1 MTPLVS
7 IITPCYNGEK
17 KAIKFLNSV
26 LEQTYKNIEFIIVN
40 DGSTDKTEEIILSY
54 RDKFISKGY
63 KFIYL
68 KQKNSGQ
75 DVALNNGLKYFSGDY
90 LMWPDSDDI
99 LLPTNIEEK
108 VKYLEQNKSIGL
120 VYCNTN
126 LVREDNLDKVV
137 KKWDKVLYKDR
148 LENINDIL
156 LNKVVLAGG
165 AWMMRSSFFLKLNP
179 SRQIVIIGQGQN
191 LQMLL
196 PIAFNYDIGKIDK
209 YLFTYVIYKD
219 SHSNKKRSYEEMMKR
234 IDESIKGIDN
244 ILKTINLEKPLYDKY
259 LQIVKNEWEII
270 RLNRSIEY
278 FKRNDSEF
286 IYKTLKINNVKL
298 DFKTKLKY
306 YFNKYGI
313 YKYIK
318 ALRNK

>member
-1 MTPLVS
+1 MKPLVS

-17 KAIKFLNSV
+17 KVMKFLNSI
-26 LEQTYKNIEFIIVN
+26 LKQTYKNIEFIIVN
-40 DGSTDKTEEIILSY
+40 DGSTDKTEEVILSY

-108 VKYLEQNKSIGL
+108 VKYLEENRTVGL

-126 LVREDNLDKVV
+126 LVKEDNLNKVI

-148 LENINDIL
+148 LENVNDIL
-156 LNKVVLAGG
+156 LNKVVFAGG

-179 SRQIVIIGQGQN
+179 SKQIVIFGQGQN

-196 PIAFNYDIGKIDK
+196 PIAFNYDMGKIDK

-219 SHSNKKRSYEEMMKR
+219 SHSNKKRTYEELIKR
-234 IDESIKGIDN
+234 IDDFIKGIDN
-244 ILKTINLEKPLYDKY
+244 ILKTINLEKSLYDKY
-259 LQIVKNEWEII
+259 LQMVKNEWEII
-270 RLNRSIEY
+270 RLNTAIEY
-278 FKRNDSEF
+278 FKRKNSRI
-286 IYKTLKINNVKL
+286 IYKDLKKNNVNISFKLKI
-298 DFKTKLKY
+298 KY
-306 YFNKYGI
+306 YLNQYGM
-313 YKYIK
+313 YKFIK
-318 ALRNK
+318 KLRNK

>member
-1 MTPLVS
+1 MLFRS
-7 IITPCYNGEK
+7 
-17 KAIKFLNSV
+17 
-26 LEQTYKNIEFIIVN
+26 
-40 DGSTDKTEEIILSY
+40 
-54 RDKFISKGY
+54 
-63 KFIYL
+63 
-68 KQKNSGQ
+68 
-75 DVALNNGLKYFSGDY
+75 GLKYFSGDY